1 MQERATGLILRVH
14 PLTETSL
21 IIRWL
26 SVEAGRVATV
36 AKGARRPKS
45 AFRGKLDLYF
55 LADVSFVR
63 SRRSELHHLCEVVLR
78 ETHPQLR
85 RDLGWLRQAA
95 YAASLIEQLTETD
108 TPLPET
114 FALLL
119 GFLQQLPREPATPRS
134 VFAFELKLL
143 AELGWQPD
151 WQREE
156 LSAGTKAL
164 LEKLPR
170 LDWPEIACFHF
181 SPAQESEAGY
191 FLKHFIGQHCE
202 RVPKKREAAITAG

>member
-1 MQERATGLILRVH
+1 MQERATGLILRTH

-21 IIRWL
+21 IIHWL
-26 SVEAGRVATV
+26 SAEAGRVATV

-55 LADVSFVR
+55 LAEFSFVR
-63 SRRSELHHLCEVVLR
+63 SRRSELHNLCEVVLR
-78 ETHPQLR
+78 DTLPQLR

-108 TPLPET
+108 TPLPEV
-114 FALLL
+114 FSLLL
-119 GFLQQLPREPATPRS
+119 DFLQQLPRQPATPRS

-151 WQREE
+151 WQRER
-156 LSAGTKAL
+156 LSAGAKAL
-164 LEKLPR
+164 LAKLPG
-170 LDWPEIACFHF
+170 LDWPEIACLHF
-181 SPAQESEAGY
+181 SPAQTSEASH
-191 FLKHFIGQHCE
+191 FLKYFIAHHCE
-202 RVPKKREAAITAG
+202 RVPKKRDAALAG